1 MKQLETQFV
10 SGEGGFSATPLTY
23 TQVIRNNNFA
33 VYERSLDGKVKDYE
47 TIHIKILKAG
57 TRIFQQVLTEDE
69 ERYPGTSEFGRL
81 AWSFTGNGKNA
92 AINKFNQLTEDKNEA
107 VKPKKIVEDKGFK
120 ALIKNKLSQEPK
132 IRGRKRKERPTIV
145 YPTVEQW
152 LMKDLLTL
160 NPKWTQPLAYI
171 QLKKDV
177 GLGKVKEVARIKNQ
191 TGRGRASVAYQVV

>member
-23 TQVIRNNNFA
+23 TQVVRNEKFA

-47 TIHIKILKAG
+47 TIKIKLLKAG

-69 ERYPGTSEFGRL
+69 ERYPGTSEFGRS
-81 AWSFTGNGKNA
+81 AWSFSGNGKDA
-92 AINKFNQLTEDKNEA
+92 AMNKFNKLTEDQNEDSESKE
-107 VKPKKIVEDKGFK
+107 VVEDKGFK
-120 ALIKNKLSQEPK
+120 ALVTKKLTQEPK

-145 YPTVEQW
+145 YPVVEQW

-160 NPKWTQPLAYI
+160 NPQWSQPLAYI
-171 QLKKDV
+171 QLKKDM
-177 GLGKVKEVARIKNQ
+177 GMGKVKEVARIKSQ
-191 TGRGRASVAYQVV
+191 SGRGRAAVAYRTV

>member
-1 MKQLETQFV
+1 MIKLKEKFV
-10 SGEGGFSATPLTY
+10 SGDGGFSATPLTY

-69 ERYPGTSEFGRL
+69 ERYPGTSEFGRS

-107 VKPKKIVEDKGFK
+107 VEPKKVVEDKGFK
-120 ALIKNKLSQEPK
+120 ALIENKLSQKPK
-132 IRGRKRKERPTIV
+132 IRGRKRKERPAIV

-160 NPKWTQPLAYI
+160 NPKWNQPLAYI